1 MTATKEQWKTYKD
14 VFDERTLRAI
24 FKLSSQ
30 GYFDELKSPISI
42 GKESNVF
49 SAVRKDGKQVVVKIY
64 RVNVADFNRM
74 YSYIYLDPRFA
85 GLKKQR
91 TKIIYTWAQREY
103 ANLLKAKEQ
112 GVKVPSVH
120 AVFENVLVMEF
131 IGDKE
136 PAKQLKNDIPDNV
149 MKFADLL
156 IKDMIKLYQKGKMVH
171 SDLSEY
177 NILNLNGK
185 PVMID
190 LSHSVPL
197 DYPGVN
203 DLLKRDIFNVC
214 KFFRKC
220 GLNLNEQKLLEMFK

>member
-1 MTATKEQWKTYKD
+1 MTYTKEEWKTYKD

-49 SAVRKDGKQVVVKIY
+49 SAVRKDGKLVIVKIY

-74 YSYIYLDPRFA
+74 YSYIYVDPRFS

-91 TKIIYTWAQREY
+91 TKIIYAWAQREY
-103 ANLLKAKEQ
+103 RNLLKAKEA
-112 GVKVPSVH
+112 GVKVPS
-120 AVFENVLVMEF
+120 AYAIFENVLVMEF

-136 PAKQLKNDIPDNV
+136 PAKQLRNDIPDNV
-149 MKFADLL
+149 LKFADLL
-156 IKDMIKLYQKGKMVH
+156 IKDMIKLYKNGKLVH
-171 SDLSEY
+171 GDLSEY
-177 NILNLNGK
+177 NILNYNQK
-185 PVMID
+185 PILID
-190 LSHSVPL
+190 LSHGAPL
-197 DYPGVN
+197 DYPGIN

-214 KFFRKC
+214 KFFKKF
-220 GLNLNEQKLLEMFK
+220 GLNLNEQKVLEMFK